1 MKKEFYTPA
10 EVAELLGVTY
20 ATALRWIKYD
30 SGIPFVKIGRSYR
43 IRVDVFDKFTSTEHK
58 ND

>member
-1 MKKEFYTPA
+1 MDKQFYTPA
-10 EVAELLGVTY
+10 EVADLLGVNY

-30 SGIPFVKIGRSYR
+30 SKIPYVKVGRSYR
-43 IRVDVFDKFTSTEHK
+43 IRVDVFEKFTSTEHK